1 MMGKSIDVRRSMKP
15 SSNRGTADN
24 HGRNGIKLQGA
35 RSRISEGPA
44 DAALGRRLAGHM
56 VGDADRLR
64 AVSKV
69 FLKFWSA
76 ADKQRPALPITR
88 SRAEGCRRAAIPATG
103 GRAHPP
109 AKRACYRS
117 RPASWPR
124 IRRARRCNRARRCSS
139 FFLSIISRPPRAT
152 VSALESLDRPGLF
165 SWRSTIGRK
174 FSASVAMR

>member
-1 MMGKSIDVRRSMKP
+1 M
-15 SSNRGTADN
+15 
-24 HGRNGIKLQGA
+24 
-35 RSRISEGPA
+35 
-44 DAALGRRLAGHM
+44 
-56 VGDADRLR
+56 R

-124 IRRARRCNRARRCSS
+124 SDERGDATAQRRCSS
-139 FFLSIISRPPRAT
+139 FLSIISRPPRAT
-152 VSALESLDRPGLF
+152 VSALKSLDRPGVIFVAVNYRSKIF
-165 SWRSTIGRK
+165 SECCYAVTRHLCRRSLATRDALLSQCLCSCDAVTPSGHSWHRNNKRAAQGRTVGPQTRF
-174 FSASVAMR
+174 FSR